1 MVSYV
6 LWGEV
11 QARLDNWYREHG
23 SPIHFSYAIQL
34 LRSEGAIHQ
43 APYLPHVDFSAWDLE
58 DLDEFHAMLDALPVD
73 VGYFENAGPEFA
85 PPSEPLREAM
95 NILPLKIAAH
105 QKTML
110 HAHDSYELLYVMKGS
125 GSVSSRSGS
134 VFCSEGTLCLIAPDF
149 VHDVHADPSS
159 EVLSISFLR
168 DTLERILRKLLRK
181 ENVMTEFFRTR
192 LSSDRAGYVLLT
204 LPADRT
210 IRSVVR
216 NIFQEGYSTQEYA
229 RELCADYIELLF
241 AYALRACATQPET
254 HTPREK
260 RMGVPMA
267 AVLKYI
273 QDHYRTVSLGEV
285 SAVFHYEPDY
295 LSRRIKV
302 YMGRSYVE
310 LVLQL
315 KIEAAK
321 QLLQNTKLTIEQIAE
336 QTGFGSAV
344 HLSRTFRKKIGMSP
358 SEFRGR

>member
-34 LRSEGAIHQ
+34 MRGEGAIHQ
-43 APYLPHVDFSAWDLE
+43 ASSMPRVDFSAWDLE
-58 DLDEFHAMLDALPVD
+58 DIDEFHAMLDALPVD
-73 VGYFENAGPEFA
+73 AGYFENSGFEPTM
-85 PPSEPLREAM
+85 PSESHREAI

-105 QKTML
+105 QKTLL

-125 GSVSSRSGS
+125 GSICTRSGS
-134 VFCSEGTLCLIAPDF
+134 TFCSEGTLCLIAPDF
-149 VHDVHADPSS
+149 VHDVHADPGS

-168 DTLERILRKLLRK
+168 DTLEHILQKLLRR

-192 LSSDRAGYVLLT
+192 LSPDRAGYVLLT

-241 AYALRACATQPET
+241 SYALRACAVRPET
-254 HTPREK
+254 HAPREK

-273 QDHYRTVSLGEV
+273 QDHYRTVSLGEL

-295 LSRRIKV
+295 LSRQIKV
-302 YMGRSYVE
+302 CMGKSYVE

-321 QLLQNTKLTIEQIAE
+321 QLLPDTKLTIEQIAE

-344 HLSRTFRKKIGMSP
+344 HLSRTFRKKVGMSP
-358 SEFRGR
+358 SEFRER